1 MITYFIMFSNLNI
14 LAIIIFFLGIF
25 GIVFNYNKNIIITLI
40 SIELSLL
47 AINLN
52 FIFSSL
58 FLNDIVGLIF
68 TLFILTV
75 AAAEAAIGLAILV
88 LFFRVRSNIFSSHTT
103 YLRG

>member
-1 MITYFIMFSNLNI
+1 MFSNLNI
-14 LAIIIFFLGIF
+14 LAIIIFFLGIC

-88 LFFRVRSNIFSSHTT
+88 LFFRVRSNIFSSHVT